1 MWWLARTPH
10 GSRFLLIYTC
20 GVAGAHDDVLPLH
33 PAHAVADDI
42 IQFGHTLHTFASG
55 FHCMVFSKDTSQL
68 HPPRRL
74 RKMHDLR
81 PYSLFLGVN
90 YVINIAVAGEDV
102 APGYLTRR
110 RCVYTL
116 HQAIGYDFRPRPEVC
131 RFSLNGI
138 DATIDFSTNS
148 SWAWSETPIWFI
160 PSFANALDWN
170 YFTPSNAIRG
180 SML

>member
-20 GVAGAHDDVLPLH
+20 GVAGAHGDVLPLH

-42 IQFGHTLHTFASG
+42 IQYGHTLHTFASG

-90 YVINIAVAGEDV
+90 YVINIVVAGEDV

-110 RCVYTL
+110 RCSIPL
-116 HQAIGYDFRPRPEVC
+116 LYDCAELAGNYLLRWRRIPQPHPAAAMAVREVHELSC
-131 RFSLNGI
+131 IIELMMRLNFICG
-138 DATIDFSTNS
+138 F
-148 SWAWSETPIWFI
+148 WAFVWFVLI
-160 PSFANALDWN
+160 
-170 YFTPSNAIRG
+170 
-180 SML
+180 